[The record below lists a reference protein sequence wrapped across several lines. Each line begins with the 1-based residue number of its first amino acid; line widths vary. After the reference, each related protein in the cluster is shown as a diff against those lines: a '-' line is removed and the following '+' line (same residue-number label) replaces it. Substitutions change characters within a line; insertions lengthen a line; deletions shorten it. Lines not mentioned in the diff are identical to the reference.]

1 MDNIGDSCLR
11 LKNLI
16 VHNVND
22 SCRCTFR
29 KACTGIDIGKPV
41 HPSVGPNHASIPPAG
56 CTAQE
61 SDSRSNVS
69 LATQFFQQPARR
81 TVLARS
87 RLQGNSTTQAVNRS
101 LASFYACDALGTH
114 DATGTTVTVFQRVL
128 QCAAATLC
136 QSGNLSF
143 EPFQFQPTPTSATG
157 FDRIVCG
164 FA

>member
-1 MDNIGDSCLR
+1 
-11 LKNLI
+11 
-16 VHNVND
+16 
-22 SCRCTFR
+22 
-29 KACTGIDIGKPV
+29 
-41 HPSVGPNHASIPPAG
+41 
-56 CTAQE
+56 
-61 SDSRSNVS
+61 RSNVS

-143 EPFQFQPTPTSATG
+143 ETFQFRRSRPSPTG
-157 FDRIVCG
+157 FDRTVCA
-164 FA
+164 FAWGVERPGTRTVNTEPLPGSLVTVTSPPIMRASLREMARPSPVPP